1 MYEDPEC
8 FKNFASLQGKRP
20 FTTFREVILE
30 NCFGFLT
37 VYFPD
42 FLDVFM
48 SSVSKLIKI
57 CFNDT
62 GVNYNLWMLGNSVA

>member
-1 MYEDPEC
+1 MHEDPEC

-20 FTTFREVILE
+20 FTTFREIILE

-42 FLDVFM
+42 FFDIFM
-48 SSVSKLIKI
+48 TSVSK
-57 CFNDT
+57 
-62 GVNYNLWMLGNSVA
+62 